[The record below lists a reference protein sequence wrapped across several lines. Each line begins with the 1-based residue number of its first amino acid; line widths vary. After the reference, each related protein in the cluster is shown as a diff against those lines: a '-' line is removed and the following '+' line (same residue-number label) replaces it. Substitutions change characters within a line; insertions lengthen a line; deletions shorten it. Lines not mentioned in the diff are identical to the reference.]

1 MMSKY
6 LLVIAIGYLF
16 GNFQSAYIFGKA
28 FRKVDIRT
36 LGFGNA
42 GASNAVTN
50 FGWKVGVVIGIL
62 DILKAVVSV
71 LIVKQ
76 LIHAGYLENNASYLY
91 LNGFFVMLGHIYPFF
106 MDFKGGKGTASF
118 MGMLFAIDFKAALIG
133 LTLITLVTLITDF
146 IALGT
151 ISLTTYGI
159 IMAVYL
165 GYGWIP
171 IGITVII
178 FLLSTYKHIPNIRR
192 ILAGQENGLRHVAR
206 VKRKGA

>member
-1 MMSKY
+1 MLKY

-16 GNFQSAYIFGKA
+16 GNFQSAYILGKT

-50 FGWKVGVVIGIL
+50 FGWKMGVVIGIL

-76 LIHAGYLENNASYLY
+76 LIRTGYLENNASYLY

-151 ISLTTYGI
+151 ITLTTYGV

-171 IGITVII
+171 IGISVII

-206 VKRKGA
+206 MKRKGA

>member
-1 MMSKY
+1 MFKY
-6 LLVIAIGYLF
+6 LLVISIGYFF
-16 GNFQSAYIFGKA
+16 GNLQFAYIYGKV

-42 GASNAVTN
+42 GASNAATN
-50 FGWKVGVVIGIL
+50 FGWKVGVSVAIL

-71 LIVKQ
+71 LVIRQ
-76 LIHAGYLENNASYLY
+76 LIHSGYLDDNATYLY
-91 LNGFFVMLGHIYPFF
+91 LNGFSVMLGHMYPFF
-106 MDFKGGKGTASF
+106 MDFRGGKGTASF

-151 ISLTTYGI
+151 VSLTTYGV

-171 IGITVII
+171 TGITVII

-192 ILAGQENGLRHVAR
+192 ILAGQENGLRHKAKNKV
-206 VKRKGA
+206 KGA

>member
-1 MMSKY
+1 MAKY

-16 GNFQSAYIFGKA
+16 GNFQSSYILGKSIK
-28 FRKVDIRT
+28 KVDIRT

-50 FGWKVGVVIGIL
+50 FGWKMGVVIGIL
-62 DILKAVVSV
+62 DILKAVISV
-71 LIVKQ
+71 MVVRQ
-76 LIHAGYLENNASYLY
+76 LIGTGYLEDSASYLY
-91 LNGFFVMLGHIYPFF
+91 VNGFAVMIGHIYPFF

-133 LTLITLVTLITDF
+133 LALITIVTLVTDF

-151 ISLTTYGI
+151 IALTTYGI
-159 IMAVYL
+159 VLSVYR

-171 IGITVII
+171 VVISVVI
-178 FLLSTYKHIPNIRR
+178 FLLSTYKHIPNVRR

-206 VKRKGA
+206 KNRKDA

>member
-1 MMSKY
+1 MLKY

-16 GNFQSAYIFGKA
+16 GNFQSAYIFGKT

-50 FGWKVGVVIGIL
+50 FGWKMGVVIGIL

-76 LIHAGYLENNASYLY
+76 LIRTGYLENNASYLY

-151 ISLTTYGI
+151 ITLTTYGV

-171 IGITVII
+171 IGISVII

-206 VKRKGA
+206 MKRKGA